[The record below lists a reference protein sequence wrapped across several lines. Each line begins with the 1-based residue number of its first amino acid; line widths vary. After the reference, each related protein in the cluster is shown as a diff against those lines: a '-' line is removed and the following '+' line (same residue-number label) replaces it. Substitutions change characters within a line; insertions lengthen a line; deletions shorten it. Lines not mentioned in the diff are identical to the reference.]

1 VTAHL
6 IPPPEYCGFL
16 DGRPKRLLIEG
27 SWVDAGSGE
36 VLECH
41 NPATGEVIAKIADG
55 TTGDVDRAVAAARAA
70 LKASWSRWT
79 PYDRQRALLRLADL
93 VESNYEELG
102 LLDTLDMGAPWSR
115 TRMSNRNVSLL
126 HWFAAQ
132 AVNLRGETI
141 PNSLPGGHFSYT
153 TREPVGVVGAII
165 PWNAPI
171 TSVIWKIGPV
181 LATGCTVVLKPAE
194 EASLSSLRFAELILE
209 AGFPPGVVNVV
220 TGRGP
225 VVGAAL
231 AGHPDVD
238 KISFTGSTSTG
249 QEIVRASAGNMKRLT
264 LELGGKSPNVLF
276 DDADLELAIA
286 GAASAIFVNAGQVC
300 SAGSRLY
307 VQQSIHDEVIDGISR
322 IAAGIRVGNG
332 LDPAV
337 EMGPLVSSGQRDRV
351 VGYLELGQSEGAT
364 MVTGGELASD
374 PNLDGGYFVRPTV
387 FTDVNGGM
395 RISREE
401 IFGPV
406 VVATPFD
413 DIDHVIALSNATPF
427 GLASGVWTRDIG
439 RAQAMARA
447 LQAGTVWINSW
458 QAMDPAVPFGGWK
471 LSGYGRE
478 SGTEQLD
485 AYLNTKT
492 IWVRS

>member
-1 VTAHL
+1 
-6 IPPPEYCGFL
+6 
-16 DGRPKRLLIEG
+16 
-27 SWVDAGSGE
+27 
-36 VLECH
+36 
-41 NPATGEVIAKIADG
+41 
-55 TTGDVDRAVAAARAA
+55 
-70 LKASWSRWT
+70 
-79 PYDRQRALLRLADL
+79 
-93 VESNYEELG
+93 
-102 LLDTLDMGAPWSR
+102 
-115 TRMSNRNVSLL
+115 
-126 HWFAAQ
+126 
-132 AVNLRGETI
+132 
-141 PNSLPGGHFSYT
+141 
-153 TREPVGVVGAII
+153 
-165 PWNAPI
+165 
-171 TSVIWKIGPV
+171 
-181 LATGCTVVLKPAE
+181 
-194 EASLSSLRFAELILE
+194 
-209 AGFPPGVVNVV
+209 PPGVVNVV